1 MESKFKQK
9 RFRVVCY
16 IRVDTDDNDL
26 LTLEEAIKNRE
37 QGTFMQP
44 ENIYKIE
51 EADHGSWG

>member
-1 MESKFKQK
+1 MESKHKQK

-16 IRVDTDDNDL
+16 IRVDADENDL
-26 LTLEEAIKNRE
+26 LTLEEAIRERE

-51 EADHGSWG
+51 EVDDGSWD